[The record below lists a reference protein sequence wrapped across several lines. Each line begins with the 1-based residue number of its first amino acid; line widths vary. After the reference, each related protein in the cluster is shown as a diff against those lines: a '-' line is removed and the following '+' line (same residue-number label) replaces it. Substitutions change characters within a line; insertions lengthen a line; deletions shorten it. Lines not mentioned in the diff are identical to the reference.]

1 MIHSPRFTVVLD
13 ACVLYPAPIRDILL
27 SLAAE
32 GLFKAKW
39 SDIIQDEWLRN
50 LLKNRADLKKAQ
62 LNQTIK
68 AMNQAFPDANVENFE
83 DLIPSIKLKDKD
95 DRHVVACAIRCNA
108 DLIVTFNIKD
118 FPKKELSKYDI
129 EIQNPDELISN
140 LIDINPKLA
149 CKAFSKMVKRL
160 KNPRKTIDEV
170 LNTLENCG
178 LKKSIEKLKNN
189 CQPRTESKNKKILL

>member
-1 MIHSPRFTVVLD
+1 MIHSPKFKVVLD

-39 SDIIQDEWLRN
+39 NAVIQDEWLRN
-50 LLKNRADLKKAQ
+50 LLKNRTDLTKVQ
-62 LNQTIK
+62 LVKTIN
-68 AMNQAFPDANVENFE
+68 AMNLAFPDANVENFE
-83 DLIPSIKLKDKD
+83 DLIPSINIPDKD
-95 DRHVVACAIRCNA
+95 DRHVVACAIKCNA

-129 EIQNPDELISN
+129 EIQKPDELISN
-140 LIDINPKLA
+140 LIDINPEIA
-149 CKAFSKMVKRL
+149 CKAFNKMINRL
-160 KNPRKTIDEV
+160 QNPKKTKNEV
-170 LNTLENCG
+170 LATLANCG

-189 CQPRTESKNKKILL
+189 C

>member
-1 MIHSPRFTVVLD
+1 MIHSPRFKVILD

-27 SLAAE
+27 SLAAD

-39 SDIIQDEWLRN
+39 SDIIQEEWLRN
-50 LLKNRADLKKAQ
+50 LLKNRTDLKKSQ

-68 AMNQAFPDANVENFE
+68 AMNLAFPDANVDGFE
-83 DLIPSIKLKDKD
+83 DLIPSIKIPDKD

-108 DLIVTFNIKD
+108 DLIVTFNVKD

-129 EIQNPDELISN
+129 EIQKPDELISN

-149 CKAFSKMVKRL
+149 CKAFNKMVKRL
-160 KNPRKTIDEV
+160 KNPKKTKDEV
-170 LNTLENCG
+170 LATLENCG
-178 LKKSIEKLKNN
+178 LKESIIKLKNN
-189 CQPRTESKNKKILL
+189 C

>member
-1 MIHSPRFTVVLD
+1 MQSAKLTVVLD

-32 GLFKAKW
+32 GLFIAKW

-50 LLKNRADLKKAQ
+50 LLRKRADLKKEQ
-62 LNQTIK
+62 LEQTVK

-83 DLIPSIKLKDKD
+83 ELIPSIKLKDKD
-95 DRHVVACAIRCNA
+95 DRHVVACALRCNA
-108 DLIVTFNIKD
+108 DLIITFNIND
-118 FPKKELSKYDI
+118 FPKNELSKYDI

-149 CKAFSKMVKRL
+149 CKAFNKMVKRL
-160 KNPRKTIDEV
+160 KNPKKTMDEV
-170 LNTLENCG
+170 LATLKNCG
-178 LKKSIEKLKNN
+178 LHKSIEKLKIN
-189 CQPRTESKNKKILL
+189 C

>member
-1 MIHSPRFTVVLD
+1 MQSAKLTVVLD

-32 GLFKAKW
+32 GLFIAKW

-50 LLKNRADLKKAQ
+50 LLRKRADLKKEQ
-62 LNQTIK
+62 LEQTVK

-83 DLIPSIKLKDKD
+83 ELLPSIKLKDKD
-95 DRHVVACAIRCNA
+95 DRHVVACALRCNA
-108 DLIVTFNIKD
+108 DLIITFNIND
-118 FPKKELSKYDI
+118 FPKNELSKYDI

-149 CKAFSKMVKRL
+149 CKAFNKMVKRL
-160 KNPRKTIDEV
+160 KNPKKTMDEV
-170 LNTLENCG
+170 LATLKNCG
-178 LKKSIEKLKNN
+178 LHKNIEKFKIN
-189 CQPRTESKNKKILL
+189 CLPIALTCT